1 MIRPH
6 GPNCWIGLGAF
17 NDRVLLQNIKEVN
30 EVDNRYSSPIQIGQ
44 FHGSVK
50 RIIKKNEFVIA
61 LFKVKERSLSLGQ
74 AATLVDLSPT
84 I

>member
-1 MIRPH
+1 MAEFFMIRPH

-44 FHGSVK
+44 FHGPVK
-50 RIIKKNEFVIA
+50 RIR
-61 LFKVKERSLSLGQ
+61 KERVCHSLVQSEREISLFGSSSD
-74 AATLVDLSPT
+74 TC
-84 I
+84 